1 MQIAGL
7 LPGDF
12 VLECSDS
19 YLGAPAAAA
28 IGKLGIGW
36 RAPLAA
42 AEATP

>member
-7 LPGDF
+7 SPGDF
-12 VLECSDS
+12 VWNDLVS
-19 YLGAPAAAA
+19 YRGAPAAAA

-36 RAPLAA
+36 RAPLAL